1 MNLLPTH
8 RIAGRIT
15 AIAFALLSASLAF
28 AADVS
33 VPILALTTRGFFNDD
48 SIFTLGTRGQVELL
62 IAGGFKFG
70 GEILMEFESD
80 DLEDTSSEENLAF
93 RGAKITMRNPLGLPL
108 DLAYFTGE
116 NDVFGAGDLFPDYFG
131 ARAIASSFR
140 GYLYFPDPDQVRYD
154 GIHTVS
160 GTGLKISTSFLT
172 DWNTTTAYIYQDTY
186 LGTGNYSADL
196 WTSINSESFKLEAF
210 VGASF
215 PASTL
220 GYWRAGLL
228 LFYDTGQGG
237 EFLTQI
243 GIPRLDP
250 ANDEASLDLF
260 YLLFEPRISFGVF
273 SIILTL
279 FWHPEY
285 YLQIE
290 TGEVGSA
297 DINAK
302 FQFGRPNESVASGG
316 VEAKLGFSSTG
327 DDQFSAIVA
336 PYISVITS
344 GVVWDFKVNTKV
356 FPFALNDLVEIFVSV
371 RAEY

>member
-1 MNLLPTH
+1 MKLRTRH
-8 RIAGRIT
+8 RIVRRLT
-15 AIAFALLSASLAF
+15 AIALATLCASFAF
-28 AADVS
+28 TADVS
-33 VPILALTTRGFFNDD
+33 VPVLALTTRGFVNDD
-48 SIFTLGTRGQVELL
+48 GIFTLGTRGEVELL

-93 RGAKITMRNPLGLPL
+93 SGAKITMRNPLDLPL
-108 DLAYFTGE
+108 DLSYFTGE

-131 ARAIASSFR
+131 ARAIASNFR

-160 GTGLKISTSFLT
+160 GTGIKISTTFLT

-196 WTSINSESFKLEAF
+196 WTSINTESFKLEAF
-210 VGASF
+210 LGSSF
-215 PASTL
+215 PASTY

-250 ANDEASLDLF
+250 ANDEVTLDLF
-260 YLLFEPRISFGVF
+260 YLLFEPRVTFGVF

-279 FWHPEY
+279 FWHPQY
-285 YLQIE
+285 YLQTS
-290 TGEVGSA
+290 TGELGSA

-302 FQFGRPNESVASGG
+302 FQFGNPNESVASGG
-316 VEAKLGFSSTG
+316 LEAKLGFSSTG
-327 DDQFSAIVA
+327 DDQFSAIIA
-336 PYISVITS
+336 PYFSVITS
-344 GVVWDFKVNTKV
+344 GVIWDFKVNTKV
-356 FPFALNDLVEIFVSV
+356 FPFSLNDLVEIFVSV